1 MNFYKIKSY
10 AKINLA
16 LNVIGKNK
24 NLHKIES
31 IISFID
37 LCDEI
42 FIKNIKSKDHFVKFY
57 GKFSKNIQK
66 NNTISKL
73 LNQLDKKKLLKKK
86 KFQIKVNKKIPVKA
100 GLGGGSMNAANILR
114 YFIKKKILKTNKK
127 NLIHISNLIS
137 SDMVLGLSKRNLILT
152 SNDKIKFFSNITKF
166 HILLVKPNFGCSTK
180 EIYSKVKK
188 FNKPKFNNPNKKMF
202 DINFLKKMQNS
213 LEPIAIA
220 KYPKLRSIKSYLESF
235 TEPFF
240 VRMTGSGSVMVA
252 YFHSKAG
259 CDKVKKMFDKKYK
272 NYWSMTSKTI

>member
-57 GKFSKNIQK
+57 GKFSKNITK

-220 KYPKLRSIKSYLESF
+220 KYPKLRSIKLYLESL

>member
-57 GKFSKNIQK
+57 GKFSKNIPK

-220 KYPKLRSIKSYLESF
+220 KYPKLRSIKLYLESL

>member
-37 LCDEI
+37 LHDEI
-42 FIKNIKSKDHFVKFY
+42 FIKNIKSKNHFVKFY
-57 GKFSKNIQK
+57 GKFSKNITK

-86 KFQIKVNKKIPVKA
+86 KFQIKVNKKIPIKA

-114 YFIKKKILKTNKK
+114 YFIKKKILKTSKK

-188 FNKPKFNNPNKKMF
+188 FYKPKFYNPNKKMF

-220 KYPKLRSIKSYLESF
+220 KYPKLRLIKSYLESL

-240 VRMTGSGSVMVA
+240 VRMTGSGSVIVA

>member
-37 LCDEI
+37 LYDEI

-57 GKFSKNIQK
+57 GKFSKNITK

-114 YFIKKKILKTNKK
+114 YFIKKNILKISKK